1 MNRSFLAAL
10 VALSALFHPLA
21 FRVFAEEPPTTAPPV
36 VKETAAQH
44 DARMKWWRDARFGL
58 FIHWGVYSVPAGEY
72 QGKTDYAEW
81 FLEETHMP
89 VSQYEKFAQQ
99 FNPVQF
105 DAANWV
111 RLAKAAGVKYIVIT
125 SKHHDGFGMF
135 RSTLTDW
142 CISRTPFQRDP
153 IAELS
158 AACKAEGIRFC
169 LYHSIMDWHSPD
181 WGTRRPWNDLAANA
195 GPPNMD
201 RYVTYMKGQLKEL
214 LTRYGPIGLLWFDGE
229 WESPWTAE
237 RGEDLYNYVRSLQ
250 PEIIVNNRVGK
261 ARDGMA
267 GMNQGRESVGD
278 YGTPEQTIPPTGF
291 GPGVDWESCMTMND
305 HWGYNKADQN
315 WKSAQT
321 LVRNLID
328 CSSKG
333 GNYLLNVGP
342 TSAGLIPP
350 PSVERLKEIGQ
361 WMDVNSEAIYGTTAS
376 PFNRPLP
383 WGRCTRKV
391 SGNRT
396 TLYLH
401 VFDWPADG
409 QLLVPTLANKI
420 QRAYLLADKSHK
432 RLATQNTANGVI
444 VTLPIGIPNPIST
457 TVVLRIKGLPIV
469 STNLESTATA
479 AND

>member
-1 MNRSFLAAL
+1 
-10 VALSALFHPLA
+10 
-21 FRVFAEEPPTTAPPV
+21 
-36 VKETAAQH
+36 
-44 DARMKWWRDARFGL
+44 
-58 FIHWGVYSVPAGEY
+58 
-72 QGKTDYAEW
+72 
-81 FLEETHMP
+81 
-89 VSQYEKFAQQ
+89 
-99 FNPVQF
+99 
-105 DAANWV
+105 
-111 RLAKAAGVKYIVIT
+111 
-125 SKHHDGFGMF
+125 
-135 RSTLTDW
+135 
-142 CISRTPFQRDP
+142 
-153 IAELS
+153 
-158 AACKAEGIRFC
+158 
-169 LYHSIMDWHSPD
+169 MDWHSPD